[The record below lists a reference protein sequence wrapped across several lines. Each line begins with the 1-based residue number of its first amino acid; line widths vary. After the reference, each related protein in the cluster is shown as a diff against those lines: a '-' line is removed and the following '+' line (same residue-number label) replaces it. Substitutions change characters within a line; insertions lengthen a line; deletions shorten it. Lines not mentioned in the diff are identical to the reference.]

1 MSVTKGLLV
10 RLEALPGKEDEVQ
23 EFLGIGRGLVE
34 EEPATVAWFAIRLGP
49 SSFGI
54 FDVFPDDAG
63 RDAHLSGAVAA
74 APADGYASMAS
85 AAMDRMMAGMMV
97 KPSGDVDRDFVTM
110 MLPHHQGAIDMAV
123 AELRYGHNEQLK
135 RIAQEIIIDQQQE
148 IAAMKLAIGQPLPPS
163 TPAPTQGGDH
173 HSPMEH

>member
-63 RDAHLSGAVAA
+63 RCLLYTSDA
-74 APADGYASMAS
+74 AD
-85 AAMDRMMAGMMV
+85 
-97 KPSGDVDRDFVTM
+97 DV
-110 MLPHHQGAIDMAV
+110 IDV
-123 AELRYGHNEQLK
+123 
-135 RIAQEIIIDQQQE
+135 
-148 IAAMKLAIGQPLPPS
+148 
-163 TPAPTQGGDH
+163 
-173 HSPMEH
+173 

>member
-63 RDAHLSGAVAA
+63 RDAHLSGPVATA
-74 APADGYASMAS
+74 LGEQTGKLFSEPTIEKLDVLASKLPA
-85 AAMDRMMAGMMV
+85 
-97 KPSGDVDRDFVTM
+97 
-110 MLPHHQGAIDMAV
+110 
-123 AELRYGHNEQLK
+123 
-135 RIAQEIIIDQQQE
+135 
-148 IAAMKLAIGQPLPPS
+148 
-163 TPAPTQGGDH
+163 
-173 HSPMEH
+173 